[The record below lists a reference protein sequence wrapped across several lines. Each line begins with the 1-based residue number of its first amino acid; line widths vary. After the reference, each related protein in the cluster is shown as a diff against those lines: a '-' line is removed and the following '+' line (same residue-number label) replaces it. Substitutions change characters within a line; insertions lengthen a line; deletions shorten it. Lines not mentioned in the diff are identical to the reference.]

1 MEFNGGRTSLR
12 WFTEVGGAVRRWTP
26 PVLRLSNCPAGIG
39 VRAGVGRA
47 FFGGLGMRFFT
58 GMHMP
63 AHAGKVPAAF
73 VSVNRLRARRSAFP
87 VGDWIM
93 DSGAFTEIATH
104 GHYRH
109 GVEEY
114 AAEIRRWRDNGNL
127 ICAVAQD
134 WMCEPWIVAKTGL
147 SVAEHQR
154 RTINRYDQLLAC
166 DPGVPIMPVLQG
178 FQPHEYVNHLRAYG
192 DRLAL
197 GAYVGVGSV
206 CKRNGDPAAILT
218 VLDAIMCERPD
229 LRLHGFGLK
238 MTALRCAPIVA
249 RLASADSMA
258 WSYAARREGRDRNSW
273 REAAAFAHRVSAVC
287 ATDLRPLQI
296 EMFA

>member
-1 MEFNGGRTSLR
+1 V
-12 WFTEVGGAVRRWTP
+12 EVEQV
-26 PVLRLSNCPAGIG
+26 
-39 VRAGVGRA
+39 
-47 FFGGLGMRFFT
+47 MFFT
-58 GMHMP
+58 GMHIP
-63 AHAGKVPAAF
+63 AHADRVPAAF
-73 VSVNRLRARRSAFP
+73 VSVNRLRGRKGPFP

-109 GVEEY
+109 GVDEY
-114 AAEIRRWRDNGNL
+114 AAEIRRWRGNGNL

-147 SVAEHQR
+147 SVAEHQH
-154 RTINRYDQLLAC
+154 RTIERYDHLLAC

-178 FQPHEYVNHLRAYG
+178 YQPHEYVDHVRAYG
-192 DRLAL
+192 NRLSP

-206 CKRNGDPAAILT
+206 CKRNGDPGAILT
-218 VLDAIMCERPD
+218 VLNAIMRERPD

-258 WSYAARREGRDRNSW
+258 WSYAARREGRSPNDW
-273 REAAAFAHRVSAVC
+273 REAAAFSADVRDRLSQDRR
-287 ATDLRPLQI
+287 AVQMHL
-296 EMFA
+296 FARAAE